1 MIISRQFQ
9 TQISTDRKLSDI
21 FLFLAPSTSAFC
33 YAYPLNH
40 IFFLKASFLC
50 DVLVIYIPFTE
61 VRHWNDLI
69 CFSLMQHWS
78 LKLQGLFCHTW
89 NICRYIYI
97 KEMNEM
103 WINDFIWDHKKG
115 IESNMKHIWQIIWSS
130 YVLYM
135 RFICD
140 DCGLCLVSPCHALF
154 KYKKS
159 VSTFLIQLN

>member
-1 MIISRQFQ
+1 
-9 TQISTDRKLSDI
+9 
-21 FLFLAPSTSAFC
+21 
-33 YAYPLNH
+33 
-40 IFFLKASFLC
+40 
-50 DVLVIYIPFTE
+50 
-61 VRHWNDLI
+61 
-69 CFSLMQHWS
+69 MQHWS
-78 LKLQGLFCHTW
+78 LKLQGQFCHTW
-89 NICRYIYI
+89 NICKHIYI
-97 KEMNEM
+97 KGMNDM

-159 VSTFLIQLN
+159 ISFYIPYPTELDPTELIDVMMLLQNISITPLLFYIVDNLMNYLGFLITYIQKKSNS